1 MIMNSAID
9 INLNAESLSRAV
21 EFSQV
26 NHSAQPLPK
35 ADDSRSCRGSRPAGK

>member
-35 ADDSRSCRGSRPAGK
+35 ADDSR